1 MAKLNKKSKQI
12 IDIGDLPRSG
22 YVYSLYRGHILR
34 LGIVV
39 AGLVAILIWAW
50 RGGWVSVKSNMFPSG
65 TADYAAIAE
74 VPMPAG
80 DENDDSDDLLSEALK
95 ESLKKNNI
103 SRRDVWTQ
111 GDCYRLDV
119 TLDSVEPTSISV
131 EGAQVCI
138 AHAGGYEFLSLIGEE
153 PPALGVPC
161 RAVFTKV
168 PAELVRM
175 LDESQQSLPG
185 YLMEL
190 RRIQVGTEQSDSVEM
205 LIFTP
210 VVLALVVVWMLMLQ
224 NPGRHP
230 IYRQLG
236 RYGRVDGVVASIDRE
251 IAAGSILSES
261 KKIVTTP
268 TWVIKKSSFMSTIY
282 KNTNPS
288 AAGEKEIV
296 PYE

>member
-1 MAKLNKKSKQI
+1 MAKKNKLI
-12 IDIGDLPRSG
+12 IDFGDLPRSG

-50 RGGWVSVKSNMFPSG
+50 RGGCVSVKSNMFPSG

-80 DENDDSDDLLSEALK
+80 DEGDDLENALTEALK
-95 ESLKKNNI
+95 KSLVKKNI
-103 SRRDVWTQ
+103 SPRDVWTQ

-119 TLDSVEPTSISV
+119 TLDAIEPTSISV

-138 AHAGGYEFLSLIGEE
+138 AHAGGYEFLSLVSGE
-153 PPALGVPC
+153 VPETGIPR
-161 RAVFTKV
+161 RAVFTTV
-168 PAELVRM
+168 PAALVSA
-175 LDESQQSLPG
+175 LDETQHSLPG
-185 YLMEL
+185 YLMDL
-190 RRIQVGTEQSDSVEM
+190 RKMQVGTEQSDSVEM

-210 VVLALVVVWMLMLQ
+210 VVLALVVVWVLMLQ
-224 NPGRHP
+224 DPSRHP

-236 RYGRVDGVVASIDRE
+236 RYGRVDGVVSSIDRE
-251 IAAGSILSES
+251 VAAGNILSES

-288 AAGEKEIV
+288 AAGEKEIM
-296 PYE
+296 PNE